1 MIQGPGPLYI
11 CDQCIA
17 LAVELIDEEI
27 LERDT
32 KTMVRATANFSYGS
46 LGEEI
51 ENHNASIEEPKHEK
65 K

>member
-17 LAVELIDEEI
+17 LAVELIDEEKQG
-27 LERDT
+27 RDS
-32 KTMVRATANFSYGS
+32 KSVVRATANFSHGS

-51 ENHNASIEEPKHEK
+51 ENHSASIEEPEHGK